1 MLCFYIN
8 DSEYYL
14 AEESYSSLGKAYE
27 SKSEIVNFDQ
37 CILSDEVR
45 SIEIIRA
52 INQIELGEAFAFYNL
67 GFSKEELELLFNVGI
82 EEFNDITINT
92 SINKLKEL
100 KQEVSFSTYKNARSG
115 CIRIRWII

>member
-45 SIEIIRA
+45 NIEIA
-52 INQIELGEAFAFYNL
+52 KALNQIELGEAFAFYNL
-67 GFSKEELELLFNVGI
+67 GFSEEERELLSNVGI

-92 SINKLKEL
+92 SITNSPYAESRQK
-100 KQEVSFSTYKNARSG
+100 RG
-115 CIRIRWII
+115 